1 MAFTIAE
8 RLYCSH
14 PDILFKIIVMFQ
26 LERLARIY
34 FPENLIDTSK
44 DDRRMAYTRLMQP
57 GDYSGHT
64 ERRNGAIVQPHRT
77 VIR

>member
-8 RLYCSH
+8 RLYYSH

-26 LERLARIY
+26 LERLARTY
-34 FPENLIDTSK
+34 FPANLIDANEDTHI
-44 DDRRMAYTRLMQP
+44 AYAKLMRP
-57 GDYSGHT
+57 GEYSGRI
-64 ERRNGAIVQPHRT
+64 ERRNGAIMQPHRT